1 MWGRDRPLN
10 GQCSDGGGT
19 GVHSRASGPV
29 GEVGDFPEEMTSKFR
44 AKGDVGSYPHK
55 RDGEEYFRQKKELQR
70 VDWID

>member
-1 MWGRDRPLN
+1 M
-10 GQCSDGGGT
+10 
-19 GVHSRASGPV
+19 HSRASGPV
-29 GEVGDFPEEMTSKFR
+29 GEVGDFPEAMTSKFR